1 MKQEPVLQTVVGLK
15 ESHVGQIE
23 RGEILISLRSLDKI
37 ANATG
42 VDIDFFL
49 YGKNGNKNL
58 DIRKNI
64 DMYLNRSDKDELNY
78 IIDDIQNEL
87 WSDDTLL
94 YDSKDISFSEFTK
107 TDAFYNVLVSLTTVK
122 SFIDTLKDEEL
133 SKCFKTDNDMLM
145 TVGQLKE
152 RISENYDIAL
162 EEIYKNKEEIE
173 R

>member
-1 MKQEPVLQTVVGLK
+1 MLTKDFVNNVLDNISYCEDYLLYL
-15 ESHVGQIE
+15 
-23 RGEILISLRSLDKI
+23 RANNLI
-37 ANATG
+37 
-42 VDIDFFL
+42 
-49 YGKNGNKNL
+49 
-58 DIRKNI
+58 
-64 DMYLNRSDKDELNY
+64 SDKDELNY

-107 TDAFYNVLVSLTTVK
+107 TDAFYNVLGSLTTVK

>member
-1 MKQEPVLQTVVGLK
+1 MLTEDFVNNVLDNISYCEDYLLYL
-15 ESHVGQIE
+15 
-23 RGEILISLRSLDKI
+23 RANNLI
-37 ANATG
+37 
-42 VDIDFFL
+42 
-49 YGKNGNKNL
+49 
-58 DIRKNI
+58 
-64 DMYLNRSDKDELNY
+64 SDKDELSY

-87 WSDDTLL
+87 WS
-94 YDSKDISFSEFTK
+94 YYKKDISFSEFTK
-107 TDAFYNVLVSLTTVK
+107 TDAFYNVLGSLTTVK

-133 SKCFKTDNDMLM
+133 SKCFKTENDMLM

>member
-1 MKQEPVLQTVVGLK
+1 MLTKDFVNNVLDNISYCEDYLLYL
-15 ESHVGQIE
+15 
-23 RGEILISLRSLDKI
+23 RANNLI
-37 ANATG
+37 
-42 VDIDFFL
+42 
-49 YGKNGNKNL
+49 
-58 DIRKNI
+58 
-64 DMYLNRSDKDELNY
+64 SDKDELSY

-94 YDSKDISFSEFTK
+94 YDSKDISFSEFT
-107 TDAFYNVLVSLTTVK
+107 
-122 SFIDTLKDEEL
+122 
-133 SKCFKTDNDMLM
+133 KTDNDMLM

>member
-1 MKQEPVLQTVVGLK
+1 MLTEDFVNNVLDNISYCEDYLLYL
-15 ESHVGQIE
+15 
-23 RGEILISLRSLDKI
+23 RANNLI
-37 ANATG
+37 
-42 VDIDFFL
+42 
-49 YGKNGNKNL
+49 
-58 DIRKNI
+58 
-64 DMYLNRSDKDELNY
+64 SDKDELNY

-87 WSDDTLL
+87 WS
-94 YDSKDISFSEFTK
+94 YYKKDISFSEFAK
-107 TDAFYNVLVSLTTVK
+107 TDAFYNILGSLTTVK

>member
-1 MKQEPVLQTVVGLK
+1 MLIEDFVNNVLDNISYCENYLLYL
-15 ESHVGQIE
+15 
-23 RGEILISLRSLDKI
+23 RANNLI
-37 ANATG
+37 
-42 VDIDFFL
+42 
-49 YGKNGNKNL
+49 
-58 DIRKNI
+58 
-64 DMYLNRSDKDELNY
+64 SDKDELNY

-87 WSDDTLL
+87 WS
-94 YDSKDISFSEFTK
+94 YYKKDISFSEFAK
-107 TDAFYNVLVSLTTVK
+107 TDAFYNILGSLTTVK

>member
-1 MKQEPVLQTVVGLK
+1 MLTEDFVNNVLDNISYCEDYLLYLSTNN
-15 ESHVGQIE
+15 
-23 RGEILISLRSLDKI
+23 LI
-37 ANATG
+37 
-42 VDIDFFL
+42 
-49 YGKNGNKNL
+49 
-58 DIRKNI
+58 
-64 DMYLNRSDKDELNY
+64 SDKDELSY

-87 WSDDTLL
+87 RS
-94 YDSKDISFSEFTK
+94 YYKKDISFSEFAK
-107 TDAFYNVLVSLTTVK
+107 TDAFYNILGSLTTVK

-133 SKCFKTDNDMLM
+133 SKCFKTYNDMLM

>member
-1 MKQEPVLQTVVGLK
+1 MLIEDFVNNVLDNISYCEDYLLYL
-15 ESHVGQIE
+15 
-23 RGEILISLRSLDKI
+23 RANNLI
-37 ANATG
+37 
-42 VDIDFFL
+42 
-49 YGKNGNKNL
+49 
-58 DIRKNI
+58 
-64 DMYLNRSDKDELNY
+64 SDKDELNY

-87 WSDDTLL
+87 WS
-94 YDSKDISFSEFTK
+94 YYKKDISFSEFAK
-107 TDAFYNVLVSLTTVK
+107 TDAFYNILGSLTTVK

-133 SKCFKTDNDMLM
+133 SKCFKTYNDMLM

>member
-1 MKQEPVLQTVVGLK
+1 MLIEDFVNNVLDNISYCEDYLLYL
-15 ESHVGQIE
+15 
-23 RGEILISLRSLDKI
+23 RANNLI
-37 ANATG
+37 
-42 VDIDFFL
+42 
-49 YGKNGNKNL
+49 
-58 DIRKNI
+58 
-64 DMYLNRSDKDELNY
+64 SDKDELNY

-87 WSDDTLL
+87 WS
-94 YDSKDISFSEFTK
+94 YYKKDISFSEFAK
-107 TDAFYNVLVSLTTVK
+107 TDAFYNILDSLTTVK
-122 SFIDTLKDEEL
+122 SFIDTLKAEEL

>member
-1 MKQEPVLQTVVGLK
+1 ML
-15 ESHVGQIE
+15 IE
-23 RGEILISLRSLDKI
+23 DFVNNVFDNISYCEDYLLYLRANNLI
-37 ANATG
+37 
-42 VDIDFFL
+42 
-49 YGKNGNKNL
+49 
-58 DIRKNI
+58 
-64 DMYLNRSDKDELNY
+64 SDKDELNY

-87 WSDDTLL
+87 WS
-94 YDSKDISFSEFTK
+94 YYKKDISFSEFAK
-107 TDAFYNVLVSLTTVK
+107 TDAFYNILGSLTTVK

-133 SKCFKTDNDMLM
+133 SKCFKTYNDMLM

>member
-1 MKQEPVLQTVVGLK
+1 MLIEDFVNNVLDNISYCEDYLLYL
-15 ESHVGQIE
+15 
-23 RGEILISLRSLDKI
+23 RANNLI
-37 ANATG
+37 
-42 VDIDFFL
+42 
-49 YGKNGNKNL
+49 
-58 DIRKNI
+58 
-64 DMYLNRSDKDELNY
+64 SDKDELNY

-87 WSDDTLL
+87 WS
-94 YDSKDISFSEFTK
+94 YYKKDISFPEFAK
-107 TDAFYNVLVSLTTVK
+107 TDAFYNILGSLTTVK
-122 SFIDTLKDEEL
+122 SFIDTLKAEEL

>member
-1 MKQEPVLQTVVGLK
+1 MLTEDFVNNVLDNISYCEDYLLYL
-15 ESHVGQIE
+15 SANN
-23 RGEILISLRSLDKI
+23 LI
-37 ANATG
+37 
-42 VDIDFFL
+42 
-49 YGKNGNKNL
+49 
-58 DIRKNI
+58 
-64 DMYLNRSDKDELNY
+64 SDKDELSY

-87 WSDDTLL
+87 WS
-94 YDSKDISFSEFTK
+94 YYKKDISFSEFAK
-107 TDAFYNVLVSLTTVK
+107 TDAFYNILGSLTTVK

-145 TVGQLKE
+145 TIGQLKE

>member
-1 MKQEPVLQTVVGLK
+1 MLIEDFVNNVLDNISYCEDYLLYL
-15 ESHVGQIE
+15 
-23 RGEILISLRSLDKI
+23 RANNLI
-37 ANATG
+37 
-42 VDIDFFL
+42 
-49 YGKNGNKNL
+49 
-58 DIRKNI
+58 
-64 DMYLNRSDKDELNY
+64 SDKDELNY

-87 WSDDTLL
+87 WS
-94 YDSKDISFSEFTK
+94 YYKKDISFPKFAK
-107 TDAFYNVLVSLTTVK
+107 TDAFYNILGSLTTVK
-122 SFIDTLKDEEL
+122 SFIDTLKAEEL

>member
-1 MKQEPVLQTVVGLK
+1 MLIEDFVNNVLDNISYCEDYLLYL
-15 ESHVGQIE
+15 
-23 RGEILISLRSLDKI
+23 RANNLI
-37 ANATG
+37 
-42 VDIDFFL
+42 
-49 YGKNGNKNL
+49 
-58 DIRKNI
+58 
-64 DMYLNRSDKDELNY
+64 SDKDELNY

-87 WSDDTLL
+87 WS
-94 YDSKDISFSEFTK
+94 YYKKDISFSEFAK
-107 TDAFYNVLVSLTTVK
+107 TDAFYNILGSLITVK

>member
-1 MKQEPVLQTVVGLK
+1 MLIEDFVNNVLDNISYCEDYLLYL
-15 ESHVGQIE
+15 
-23 RGEILISLRSLDKI
+23 RANNLI
-37 ANATG
+37 
-42 VDIDFFL
+42 
-49 YGKNGNKNL
+49 
-58 DIRKNI
+58 
-64 DMYLNRSDKDELNY
+64 SDKDELNY

-87 WSDDTLL
+87 WS
-94 YDSKDISFSEFTK
+94 YYKKDISFSEFTK
-107 TDAFYNVLVSLTTVK
+107 TDAFYNILGSLTTVK

-133 SKCFKTDNDMLM
+133 SKCFKTYNDMLM

>member
-1 MKQEPVLQTVVGLK
+1 MLIEDFVYNVLDNISYCEDYLLYL
-15 ESHVGQIE
+15 
-23 RGEILISLRSLDKI
+23 RANNLI
-37 ANATG
+37 
-42 VDIDFFL
+42 
-49 YGKNGNKNL
+49 
-58 DIRKNI
+58 
-64 DMYLNRSDKDELNY
+64 SDKDELNY

-87 WSDDTLL
+87 WS
-94 YDSKDISFSEFTK
+94 YYKKDISFSEFAK
-107 TDAFYNVLVSLTTVK
+107 TDAFYNILGSLTTVK

-133 SKCFKTDNDMLM
+133 SKCFKTYNDMLM

>member
-1 MKQEPVLQTVVGLK
+1 MLIEDFVNNVLDNISYCEDYLLYL
-15 ESHVGQIE
+15 
-23 RGEILISLRSLDKI
+23 RANNLI
-37 ANATG
+37 
-42 VDIDFFL
+42 
-49 YGKNGNKNL
+49 
-58 DIRKNI
+58 
-64 DMYLNRSDKDELNY
+64 SDKDELNY

-87 WSDDTLL
+87 WP
-94 YDSKDISFSEFTK
+94 YYKKDISFSEFTK
-107 TDAFYNVLVSLTTVK
+107 TDAFYNILGSLTTVK

-133 SKCFKTDNDMLM
+133 SKCFKTYNDMLM

>member
-1 MKQEPVLQTVVGLK
+1 MLIEDFVNNVLDNISYCEDYLLYL
-15 ESHVGQIE
+15 
-23 RGEILISLRSLDKI
+23 RANNLI
-37 ANATG
+37 
-42 VDIDFFL
+42 
-49 YGKNGNKNL
+49 
-58 DIRKNI
+58 
-64 DMYLNRSDKDELNY
+64 SDKDELNY

-87 WSDDTLL
+87 WS
-94 YDSKDISFSEFTK
+94 YYKKDISFSEFAK
-107 TDAFYNVLVSLTTVK
+107 TDAFYNILDSLTTVK
-122 SFIDTLKDEEL
+122 SFIDTLKAEEH